1 MAKISAP
8 TVAKGA
14 ENYNYD
20 NKRKDKNEQFYPS
33 SLLKSMSPVGSL
45 ICISTHV
52 WRYLK
57 NILRYHRA
65 TYASA
70 WLQLDSSFS
79 SSKWFSLQTRNCAI
93 IFHAFLPLCHMFSY
107 VPNPAWPASS
117 KCLLALVFICLRVHI
132 WPQSMS
138 SHIQLHIHSPEMG
151 WSPQNSTLS
160 PNRGLKYGLA

>member
-1 MAKISAP
+1 MAKISAS

-33 SLLKSMSPVGSL
+33 SILKSMSPVGSL

-107 VPNPAWPASS
+107 VPNPAWPAIEMSLGSS
-117 KCLLALVFICLRVHI
+117 FYLSQSPLLASIHVI
-132 WPQSMS
+132 
-138 SHIQLHIHSPEMG
+138 SHPATHSFSWDGLIAPKL
-151 WSPQNSTLS
+151 NS
-160 PNRGLKYGLA
+160 